1 MFVEHWVESSR
12 SYLLWFS
19 RWVCCA
25 TVKSSKC
32 FQCSMQFCQLCV
44 PLTLKRTKKNQK
56 NINANNAQLTNPS
69 WFGNAKKNLLGTY
82 WGPFFDS
89 QAFPT
94 SKSVKTAEN
103 PKRIFVLFIMP
114 IPRGH
119 QFGIFWPFPK
129 VPSSKKIFLTVCK
142 APELPR
148 QSPSIRPL
156 LRILIKSG
164 KTRIWGSQ
172 WSKCS

>member
-82 WGPFFDS
+82 WGPFLTLRPSRGQNRSRRPKIQNVFLCCLSCLS
-89 QAFPT
+89 QEGISLATFGHFQSSQSFTHRPL
-94 SKSVKTAEN
+94 S
-103 PKRIFVLFIMP
+103 LLH
-114 IPRGH
+114 RG
-119 QFGIFWPFPK
+119 
-129 VPSSKKIFLTVCK
+129 T
-142 APELPR
+142 
-148 QSPSIRPL
+148 SPSIP
-156 LRILIKSG
+156 IN
-164 KTRIWGSQ
+164 TTTFA
-172 WSKCS
+172 